1 MPSIVIDDADRL
13 RQLWTQLVTDVTP
26 SHLPSGLFS
35 KRETKST
42 VGCISVPMSL
52 PAIHDCCQKCDV
64 SPLNVVQA
72 AWTAVLRSY
81 SGADNVMFA
90 GIGMNPRSTKHQWT
104 NTSVSLARLEQ
115 DSSVISVLD
124 TTQEEGLLQA
134 ESMVSVTE
142 ALHIFSTLEPKP
154 CNSAIWLKD
163 SESKS
168 ELSPTDVVNDKAVSN
183 ISSTTTVDFRLTD
196 SSSTMLF
203 RSTLPCLIWT

>member
-26 SHLPSGLFS
+26 SHLPSGLFA

-42 VGCISVPMSL
+42 VGRMNVPMQL
-52 PAIHDCCQKCDV
+52 PAIYECCQQCDI
-64 SPLNVVQA
+64 SPLNVIQA
-72 AWTAVLRSY
+72 AWTALLRSY

-90 GIGMNPRSTKHQWT
+90 GIGMNPRSTKQQWT

-115 DSSVISVLD
+115 DSSVLSVLD

-134 ESMVSVTE
+134 ESMVTVSE
-142 ALHIFSTLEPKP
+142 ALEIFSTLEPKP

-163 SESKS
+163 SNSKS
-168 ELSPTDVVNDKAVSN
+168 ELSLTDVVNANTVSVH
-183 ISSTTTVDFRLTD
+183 SPQMGVDILANR
-196 SSSTMLF
+196 
-203 RSTLPCLIWT
+203 

>member
-42 VGCISVPMSL
+42 VGQLSVPMSL
-52 PAIHDCCQKCDV
+52 PAIHDCCQRCDI

-115 DSSVISVLD
+115 DSPVISVLD

-134 ESMVSVTE
+134 ESMVSVPE
-142 ALHIFSTLEPKP
+142 ALDIFSSLEPKP

-168 ELSPTDVVNDKAVSN
+168 ELSSTDIVNEK
-183 ISSTTTVDFRLTD
+183 TVRNT
-196 SSSTMLF
+196 S
-203 RSTLPCLIWT
+203 RPTLPG

>member
-26 SHLPSGLFS
+26 SHLPSGLVS

-42 VGCISVPMSL
+42 VGRMNVPMQL
-52 PAIHDCCQKCDV
+52 PAIYECCQQCDI
-64 SPLNVVQA
+64 SPLNVIQA
-72 AWTAVLRSY
+72 AWTALLRSY

-90 GIGMNPRSTKHQWT
+90 GIGMNPRSTKQQWT

-115 DSSVISVLD
+115 DSSVLSALD

-134 ESMVSVTE
+134 ESMVTVSE
-142 ALHIFSTLEPKP
+142 ALDIFSTLEPKP

-163 SESKS
+163 SHSKS
-168 ELSPTDVVNDKAVSN
+168 ELSLTDVVNANTVSVHSPQMGVN
-183 ISSTTTVDFRLTD
+183 VLANR
-196 SSSTMLF
+196 
-203 RSTLPCLIWT
+203 